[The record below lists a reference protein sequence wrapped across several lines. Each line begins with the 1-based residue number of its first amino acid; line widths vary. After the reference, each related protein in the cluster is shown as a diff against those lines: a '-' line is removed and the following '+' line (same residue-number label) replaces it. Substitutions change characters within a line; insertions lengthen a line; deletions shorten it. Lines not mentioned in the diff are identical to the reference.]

1 MTTRDAKVPCMR
13 TTIRIDDALYREVKQ
28 RAAAS
33 GRTVAA
39 VLEDAVRRGL
49 NPTAGG
55 SRERFTVRASGTGGL
70 MPGVDLSSNA
80 GLAEVMDD
88 EAALDAVR

>member
-1 MTTRDAKVPCMR
+1 MR

-28 RAAAS
+28 RAASS

-49 NPTAGG
+49 DPVRD
-55 SRERFTVRASGTGGL
+55 SRDRFTVEPTGVGGL
-70 MPGVDLSSNA
+70 KPGVDLSSNA
-80 GLAEVMDD
+80 ALAEVMGE
-88 EAALDAVR
+88 EASLDAMR

>member
-1 MTTRDAKVPCMR
+1 MR
-13 TTIRIDDALYREVKQ
+13 TTIRIDDALYREVKE
-28 RAAAS
+28 RAART

-49 NPTAGG
+49 NPADAGA
-55 SRERFTVRASGTGGL
+55 RETFSVQPIGEGGL

-80 GLAEVMDD
+80 SLSESMDT
-88 EAALDAVR
+88 EESLDAMR